1 MFKDREII
9 HEALF
14 RLEQLTDT
22 KSEIISQSD
31 KMDALLIIAN
41 KKMIAEVKSEVRAS
55 NKGMV
60 LSKINELKNNSQVP
74 VLLIANYIASDIAAE
89 FQNMNINYI
98 DTAGNTFLKV
108 DELFIFISG
117 QKKQKTLKI
126 NQSRAFQEAGIKL
139 IFSLLKDPE
148 NLQLSY
154 RELAKIT
161 GIAIGSISS
170 ILNELTELSFILRIS
185 DKKRTLKNT
194 PDLLNRWIIA
204 YNDILRPR
212 LVKKRMRFSE
222 KLNTKNWRSLLRK
235 SNDEIN
241 LWGGEPGASIIT
253 NQLKPSFF
261 TIYTNENWQN
271 IAKEL
276 KLIPDEQGNIE
287 ILNTFWN
294 VDIDDNKNDTVPNLL
309 IYADLI
315 SSGYERNIQIAN
327 EILENELQYIK

>member
-41 KKMIAEVKSEVRAS
+41 KKMVAEVKSEVRAS

-89 FQNMNINYI
+89 FQNKNINYI

-161 GIAIGSISS
+161 RIAIGSISS
-170 ILNELTELSFILRIS
+170 ILNELTELSFILKTS

-194 PDLLNRWIIA
+194 QDLLNRWIIA

-212 LVKKRMRFSE
+212 LLKKRMRFSE
-222 KLNTKNWRSLLRK
+222 KLNTKKWRSLLFK
-235 SNDEIN
+235 TNNEVN

-253 NQLKPSFF
+253 NQLKPSYF
-261 TIYTNENWQN
+261 TIYTTGSWQN

-276 KLIPDEQGNIE
+276 KLIPDEQGEIE
-287 ILNTFWN
+287 ILGVFWDTSDCDTQN
-294 VDIDDNKNDTVPNLL
+294 ITVPVLL